1 MIDIITQSVRM
12 EDTGVLEDRDR
23 EEAYDEE
30 DRDRELCEQLH
41 GDVVSY
47 TTTGEKPNHM
57 FLTMDGGDD
66 QASRYVLRFSRKDEY
81 ELFSQNKGEVEVP
94 LRGKKLALW
103 YDVDSPFYG
112 GSYKYVKVVA
122 NGYVFANDEVC
133 ITHPNYDEDEG
144 EEDEHM
150 YVKMTFTQTREVLV
164 KVPHSIQTK
173 VDLDTADL
181 WWDPHTDTR
190 AEGAT
195 LGYLDTRAGADGT
208 RREMFVSK
216 EDIAVGDWTTCTEM
230 VDERKKVWYSDS
242 DLSVLRLHPE

>member
-1 MIDIITQSVRM
+1 M
-12 EDTGVLEDRDR
+12 
-23 EEAYDEE
+23 
-30 DRDRELCEQLH
+30 
-41 GDVVSY
+41 
-47 TTTGEKPNHM
+47 
-57 FLTMDGGDD
+57 
-66 QASRYVLRFSRKDEY
+66 
-81 ELFSQNKGEVEVP
+81 
-94 LRGKKLALW
+94 
-103 YDVDSPFYG
+103 
-112 GSYKYVKVVA
+112 KVVA

-181 WWDPHTDTR
+181 WWDPHTDTH

-216 EDIAVGDWTTCTEM
+216 EDIAVGDWTTCKEM